1 MCVCGVLCFSYLSSI
16 SYSLL
21 LLWLLWSITWSWN
34 MSVHKFCGS
43 CRRYQGLHVR
53 TTQEVFV
60 AVHRHATGM
69 HICTLSCITNSIDK
83 GVCLKASHCC
93 HVLTKTSTSTWF
105 QNITKIMC
113 CSLPLP
119 KPNIRLLVRFFGVL
133 HRSCN
138 SYRLSRDC
146 MIHKYSASLRTRGT
160 AIVVFLVWIKYVKR

>member
-1 MCVCGVLCFSYLSSI
+1 MCVCGVCYVLVIYHRLAI
-16 SYSLL
+16 HW

-53 TTQEVFV
+53 TTQEVFL

-69 HICTLSCITNSIDK
+69 HTCILSCITNSIDK
-83 GVCLKASHCC
+83 GVCLRASHCC

-119 KPNIRLLVRFFGVL
+119 KPNIRLLVRLWQSDFLG
-133 HRSCN
+133 SCIARAIPTDYPETAWYTN
-138 SYRLSRDC
+138 IRRLSERGG
-146 MIHKYSASLRTRGT
+146 LRLSY
-160 AIVVFLVWIKYVKR
+160 F